1 MAKGKNH
8 DRKANPGF
16 GKQKLKSGSTGGEF
30 SLKKVKGEN
39 FYRDAKAASRVKM
52 LNGGKAVRD
61 KDGKIIEAAAFQ
73 KTEKDVEPG
82 RVKADRRWFGNTRVI
97 SQTALD
103 HFRTALKEQKSDPYS
118 VLLRRNKLP
127 MGLLE
132 DESANGGK
140 RPHIV
145 ETEPFSNT
153 FGPKAQRKRPRLD
166 IGSLEELGEASN
178 AADVAAVEG
187 EASQTGTADLADIY
201 HPTTSTA
208 REPIYQKG
216 TSRRIWGE
224 LYKVLD
230 SSDVVIHVLDARD
243 PLGTRC
249 KPVVEYLRKEKA
261 HKHLVYVLNKVDLVP
276 TWVTARWVKHLSLSA
291 PTIAFHASINNS
303 FGKGSLI
310 QLLRQFSVLHSDKK
324 QISIGFIGYP
334 NVGKSSIIN
343 TLKKKKVCTVAPI
356 PGETKVWQY
365 ITLMRR
371 IYLIDCPGIVPVSAK
386 DSDTDTVLK
395 GVVRVE
401 NLATPAEHIPQLL
414 ERVRAEYI
422 ERTYGLEHKE
432 GGWHGESGATILL
445 SAIAKKSGKLLKG
458 GEPDQES
465 AAKMVL
471 NDWIRGKIPFFVPP
485 PAKEQPT
492 EGTSEEVVNSAQA
505 QEDKET
511 QEMLEEQERSLGKIL
526 GEKRVKGVDQTI
538 SKIVT
543 MPKFIGEDAR
553 RYKEEEGKDVDMADL
568 PEDAEEEDEE
578 EDGDAEEGEELAW
591 DDIFPG
597 NAGPSKFAD
606 LPVDEEDEN
615 NDEEDEDEDEDEDEE
630 DDDEEEDDDDD
641 EEVVIDLSDPSSKKA
656 GKRKAVEFE
665 DEESTPAK
673 KEKRMTTNKKKT
685 ENFYTHANVK
695 NRNREKKI
703 PKNPHKRYREDEEP
717 TGKKRPKSKKY

>member
-16 GKQKLKSGSTGGEF
+16 GKVKSKSGSTGEF
-30 SLKKVKGEN
+30 NLKRVKGEN
-39 FYRDAKAASRVKM
+39 FYRDAKGAARVKM
-52 LNGGKAVRD
+52 LSGGKAVRD
-61 KDGKIIEAAAFQ
+61 KDGKIIQAAAFQ
-73 KTEKDVEPG
+73 KGEDEAKPG
-82 RVKADRRWFGNTRVI
+82 RIQPDRRWFGNTRVI

-103 HFRTALKEQKSDPYS
+103 HFRTALSAQKADPYS

-132 DESANGGK
+132 DESAASGK

-166 IGSLEELGEASN
+166 IGTIEELGETS
-178 AADVAAVEG
+178 AAGAAAEIDG
-187 EASQTGTADLADIY
+187 EVVLIESEDAVVDPADAY

-208 REPIYQKG
+208 REPIYAKG

-324 QISIGFIGYP
+324 QISVGFIGYP

-343 TLKKKKVCTVAPI
+343 TIKKKKVCTVAPI

-371 IYLIDCPGIVPVSAK
+371 IYLIDCPGVVPVSVK

-401 NLATPAEHIPQLL
+401 NLATPAEHIPAML
-414 ERVRAEYI
+414 ERVRQEYI
-422 ERTYGLEHKE
+422 ERTYGLEHRDE
-432 GGWHGESGATILL
+432 GWKGEEGAAVLL

-458 GEPDQES
+458 GEPDQEA

-471 NDWIRGKIPFFVPP
+471 NDWIRGRIPFFVSPP
-485 PAKEQPT
+485 DTKIEKVGEERVT
-492 EGTSEEVVNSAQA
+492 DEHEGEREVMEA
-505 QEDKET
+505 QEKA
-511 QEMLEEQERSLGKIL
+511 LGKIL
-526 GEKRVKGVDQTI
+526 GQRRVKGVEQPI
-538 SKIVT
+538 KQIVT
-543 MPKFIGEDAR
+543 VTKFLAEDAR
-553 RYKEEEGKDVDMADL
+553 REGEDDESSKEEVDH
-568 PEDAEEEDEE
+568 
-578 EDGDAEEGEELAW
+578 
-591 DDIFPG
+591 
-597 NAGPSKFAD
+597 
-606 LPVDEEDEN
+606 DEN
-615 NDEEDEDEDEDEDEE
+615 GDKDESMEDDEEDEDDEE
-630 DDDEEEDDDDD
+630 SEEEDGQADLAWEDIFPADPSTLPQESESDDDS
-641 EEVVIDLSDPSSKKA
+641 VPAPSTDRK
-656 GKRKAVEFE
+656 GKRKGDDVE
-665 DEESTPAK
+665 EEEGQVEK
-673 KEKRMTTNKKKT
+673 KVRMTTNKKKAS
-685 ENFYTHANVK
+685 NFYTTANVK
-695 NRNREKKI
+695 NRNRERKI
-703 PKNPHKRYREDEEP
+703 PKPGSEKERPRGSK
-717 TGKKRPKSKKY
+717 GKGMRRR

>member
-1 MAKGKNH
+1 MGKGKNH

-16 GKQKLKSGSTGGEF
+16 GKVKSKSGTSSGEF
-30 SLKKVKGEN
+30 TLKRVKGEN
-39 FYRDAKAASRVKM
+39 FYRDAKSAARVKM

-61 KDGKIIEAAAFQ
+61 RDGKIVEAAAFQ
-73 KTEKDVEPG
+73 KGEKEAEPG
-82 RVKADRRWFGNTRVI
+82 RVKPDRRWFGNTRVI
-97 SQTALD
+97 SQSALD
-103 HFRTALKEQKSDPYS
+103 HFRTALKEQKADPYS
-118 VLLRRNKLP
+118 VLLKRNKLP
-127 MGLLE
+127 MGLLQ
-132 DESANGGK
+132 DDTKDSGG

-145 ETEPFSNT
+145 ETEPFGDT

-166 IGSLEELGEASN
+166 IGSIEELGESS
-178 AADVAAVEG
+178 AAAAAAA
-187 EASQTGTADLADIY
+187 EAATAESQANGTADLADVY

-208 REPIYQKG
+208 REPIYAKG

-324 QISIGFIGYP
+324 QISVGFIGYP
-334 NVGKSSIIN
+334 NTGKSSIIN

-401 NLATPAEHIPQLL
+401 NLATPAEHIPALL
-414 ERVRAEYI
+414 ERVRPEYL
-422 ERTYGLEHKE
+422 ERTYGLEHVD
-432 GGWHGESGATILL
+432 GGWHGEQGATVILT
-445 SAIAKKSGKLLKG
+445 AIAKKSGKLLKG
-458 GEPDQES
+458 GEPDQEA

-471 NDWIRGKIPFFVPP
+471 NDWIRGKIPFFVAPP
-485 PAKEQPT
+485 VKSELESQPGAPA
-492 EGTSEEVVNSAQA
+492 AA
-505 QEDKET
+505 AET
-511 QEMLEEQERSLGKIL
+511 QAAAEQELAEERETMEMLEEQERSLGKVL
-526 GEKRVKGVDQTI
+526 GIKRVKGVEQPI

-543 MPKFIGEDAR
+543 ITKFIGDDAR
-553 RYKEEEGKDVDMADL
+553 RYVEEEVVDQDKEMAEEEEE
-568 PEDAEEEDEE
+568 EDGEEEEEEEDEE
-578 EDGDAEEGEELAW
+578 LAWEDVFPEEADAVDGGEEVEES
-591 DDIFPG
+591 DEEETD
-597 NAGPSKFAD
+597 NED
-606 LPVDEEDEN
+606 VDEEEA
-615 NDEEDEDEDEDEDEE
+615 
-630 DDDEEEDDDDD
+630 
-641 EEVVIDLSDPSSKKA
+641 VPSAKQL
-656 GKRKAVEFE
+656 GKRKATDS
-665 DEESTPAK
+665 DEEEQTATKS
-673 KEKRMTTNKKKT
+673 KRMTTSKQKAT
-685 ENFYTHANVK
+685 NFYTHANVK
-695 NRNREKKI
+695 NRNRDRKV
-703 PKNPHKRYREDEEP
+703 PKNPGKRSRGDDET
-717 TGKKRPKSKKY
+717 TGKKAKKRR

>member
-8 DRKANPGF
+8 DRKAQPSF
-16 GKQKLKSGSTGGEF
+16 GKTKTKSGASTGEF
-30 SLKKVKGEN
+30 TLKRVKGEN
-39 FYRDAKAASRVKM
+39 FYRDAKKASKVKM

-73 KTEKDVEPG
+73 KGEKDAPPG
-82 RVKADRRWFGNTRVI
+82 RVQPDRRWFGNTRVI

-103 HFRTALKEQKSDPYS
+103 HFRTALSAQKADPYS
-118 VLLRRNKLP
+118 VLLKRNKLP

-132 DESANGGK
+132 DESKTAGK
-140 RPHIV
+140 RSHIV
-145 ETEPFSNT
+145 ETEPFKNT

-166 IGSLEELGEASN
+166 IGTIEELGESST
-178 AADVAAVEG
+178 AAIPLNEG
-187 EASQTGTADLADIY
+187 SSALDSYMDPSDAY

-208 REPIYQKG
+208 REPVYAKG

-276 TWVTARWVKHLSLSA
+276 TWVTSGRTSVSPAFSPTSTPARWVKHLSLSA

-324 QISIGFIGYP
+324 QISVGFIGYP

-371 IYLIDCPGIVPVSAK
+371 IYLIDCPGVVPVSSK

-401 NLATPAEHIPQLL
+401 NLATPAEHIPALL
-414 ERVRAEYI
+414 ERVRAEYV
-422 ERTYGLEHKE
+422 ERTYGLEHREDGWKGEE
-432 GGWHGESGATILL
+432 GAAILL
-445 SAIAKKSGKLLKG
+445 SAIAKKTGKLLKG

-465 AAKMVL
+465 AAKMIL
-471 NDWIRGKIPFFVPP
+471 NDWIRGKIPFFVQP
-485 PAKEQPT
+485 PAKPDT
-492 EGTSEEVVNSAQA
+492 TSEETEQVGEVS
-505 QEDKET
+505 DET
-511 QEMLEEQERSLGKIL
+511 RQVMEEQERQLGKIL
-526 GEKRVKGVDQTI
+526 GEKRVKGVEQNLNGVITL
-538 SKIVT
+538 
-543 MPKFIGEDAR
+543 PKFLKDDRRRESDDELDAVA
-553 RYKEEEGKDVDMADL
+553 KDGADENSGDEVEEE
-568 PEDAEEEDEE
+568 EEED
-578 EDGDAEEGEELAW
+578 DELAW
-591 DDIFPG
+591 EDIFPG
-597 NAGPSKFAD
+597 EAGPSKTSLAA
-606 LPVDEEDEN
+606 LAAEDE
-615 NDEEDEDEDEDEDEE
+615 EEDEDEDDEDDEDEG
-630 DDDEEEDDDDD
+630 DDP
-641 EEVVIDLSDPSSKKA
+641 EVVVEAPTRLSRA
-656 GKRKAVEFE
+656 GKRKAGELD
-665 DEESTPAK
+665 DESRPT
-673 KEKRMTTNKKKT
+673 KEPRMTTNKKKAA
-685 ENFYTHANVK
+685 NFFTHANVK
-695 NRNREKKI
+695 NRNRERVL
-703 PKNPHKRYREDEEP
+703 PKNPNSERRKSGERMG
-717 TGKKRPKSKKY
+717 TTKSKMRRK